1 MDTASASASRKY
13 VLVPGGWHGGWW
25 FQPLA
30 HRLTRLGHEAFPL
43 TLTGLGERKH
53 LIAASTN
60 LDTHVE
66 DVVNVLET
74 EQLENVILVG
84 HSYGG
89 MVITGAADRVPERIA
104 ALVYIDA
111 YVPADGDSCW
121 ALTSDEYRR
130 VFLEGAA
137 RDGYSV
143 AAPTRLDP
151 RATPHPLASFVQAIR
166 LRGHVDRV
174 GRREYVF
181 LSGWSGTPFGSVYER
196 LRGDPSWRVHRIECG
211 HNVMRDAPDALLAIL
226 LTVG

>member
-1 MDTASASASRKY
+1 MTAQRASGSKKY

-30 HRLTRLGHEAFPL
+30 HELTRLGHQAFPL

-66 DVVNVLET
+66 DVVDVLET
-74 EQLENVILVG
+74 ERLENVILVG

-89 MVITGAADRVPERIA
+89 MVITGAADRVPERVA
-104 ALVYIDA
+104 ALVYVDA
-111 YVPADGDSCW
+111 YVPRDGDSCW

-130 VFLEGAA
+130 VFLEGVG

-151 RATPHPLASFVQAIR
+151 RATPHPLASFLQALR
-166 LRGHVDRV
+166 LSGRVDRV

-181 LSGWSGTPFGSVYER
+181 LSGWSGTPFGPVYER
-196 LRGDPSWRVHRIECG
+196 LRADPSWRVHRVESG

-226 LTVG
+226 LGLE